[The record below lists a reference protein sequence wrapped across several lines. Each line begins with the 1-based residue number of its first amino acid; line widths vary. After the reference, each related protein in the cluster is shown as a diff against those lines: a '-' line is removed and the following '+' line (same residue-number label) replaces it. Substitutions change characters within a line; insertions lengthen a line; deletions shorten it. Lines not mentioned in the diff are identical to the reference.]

1 MATEFSVMHK
11 LSQYGIISVSQI
23 CSCIG
28 KHISY
33 LKSVLHMA
41 YDIWFCIWFCIWH
54 MAYMVLH
61 MAYGIWFPYGFAYGI
76 WHIWFFCIWQVSKKN
91 NMRSLYLALCG
102 FQECFSVVNSTTL
115 SSIKLISLLNGEQLQ
130 VVSLLN
136 GEQLHVGLLPP
147 PLQGELLLL

>member
-1 MATEFSVMHK
+1 MHK

-41 YDIWFCIWFCIWH
+41 YV
-54 MAYMVLH
+54 VLH

-76 WHIWFFCIWQVSKKN
+76 WHIWFFCIWQVSKKKQYEKFV
-91 NMRSLYLALCG
+91 LGTLW
-102 FQECFSVVNSTTL
+102 FSGVFFC
-115 SSIKLISLLNGEQLQ
+115 
-130 VVSLLN
+130 
-136 GEQLHVGLLPP
+136 
-147 PLQGELLLL
+147 GELHNFELHKTDFTPQW